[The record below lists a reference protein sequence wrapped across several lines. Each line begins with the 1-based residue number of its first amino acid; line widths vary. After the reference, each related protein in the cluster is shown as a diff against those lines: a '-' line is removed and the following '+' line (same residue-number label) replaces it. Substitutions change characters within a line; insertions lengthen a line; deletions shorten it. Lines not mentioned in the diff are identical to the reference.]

1 MLLELVLLAII
12 LWILLPVKE
21 YVVLV
26 WMSQIPV
33 SHDMKNENYSGNWTN
48 RQPTWPP
55 GEIPDRVFTTPIP
68 TPVP

>member
-1 MLLELVLLAII
+1 MLSLARYWTRRGLRLFSTRAMLLELVLLAII

-33 SHDMKNENYSGNWTN
+33 LSHDMKNEN
-48 RQPTWPP
+48 
-55 GEIPDRVFTTPIP
+55 
-68 TPVP
+68 